1 MTGMELGDDDLV
13 RLLDVST
20 WRSRRDE
27 LLEAPTKSASRS
39 AEVPGSRRS
48 ALLGFRRLASLGE
61 LALDL
66 Q

>member
-27 LLEAPTKSASRS
+27 LEASR
-39 AEVPGSRRS
+39 RRD
-48 ALLGFRRLASLGE
+48 RR
-61 LALDL
+61 
-66 Q
+66 